1 MPMSGRYLLDTNVII
16 DLLANEGV
24 VKTMLLEAREAF
36 VSSIA
41 IGELYYG
48 AEKSTRPAE
57 NVSRID
63 DFAALTP
70 VLGCDTQ
77 TARHYGQIKNMLR
90 AKGRPIPEN
99 DLWIAA
105 VARQHALTLV
115 TRDKHFNEID
125 GLPTV
130 CW

>member
-1 MPMSGRYLLDTNVII
+1 MSGRYLLDTNVII
-16 DLLANEGV
+16 DLLGNEAAV
-24 VKTMLLEAREAF
+24 RTMLGEAEEAF

-48 AEKSTRPAE
+48 AEKSTRPEE
-57 NVSRID
+57 NVSRIEQ
-63 DFAALTP
+63 FAAITT

-115 TRDKHFNEID
+115 TRDKHFNEIED
-125 GLPTV
+125 LPTV
-130 CW
+130 SW

>member
-1 MPMSGRYLLDTNVII
+1 MSGRYLLDTNIII
-16 DLLANEGV
+16 DLLVNEEV
-24 VKTMLLEAREAF
+24 VKTMLGEAEEAF
-36 VSSIA
+36 VPSIA

-48 AEKSTRPAE
+48 AEKSTHPEE
-57 NVSRID
+57 NVSRIEQ
-63 DFAALTP
+63 FASITT

-105 VARQHALTLV
+105 IARQHTLTLV
-115 TRDKHFNEID
+115 TRDKHFGEID

-130 CW
+130 G

>member
-1 MPMSGRYLLDTNVII
+1 MSGRYLLDTNIII
-16 DLLANEGV
+16 DLLANEEV
-24 VKTMLLEAREAF
+24 VRTMLGEAEEAF
-36 VSSIA
+36 VPSIA
-41 IGELYYG
+41 MGELYYG

-63 DFAALTP
+63 EFAAIAA
-70 VLGCDTQ
+70 VLGCDSQ
-77 TARHYGQIKNMLR
+77 TARQYGQIKNMLR

-115 TRDKHFNEID
+115 TRDKHFSEIED
-125 GLPTV
+125 LPTV
-130 CW
+130 WW

>member
-1 MPMSGRYLLDTNVII
+1 MGGRYLLDTNIII
-16 DLLANEGV
+16 DLLANEEV
-24 VKTMLLEAREAF
+24 VRTMLGEAEEAF

-41 IGELYYG
+41 MGELYYG

-63 DFAALTP
+63 EFAAITT
-70 VLGCDTQ
+70 VLGCDSQ
-77 TARHYGQIKNMLR
+77 TARQYGQIKNMLR

-115 TRDKHFNEID
+115 TRDKHFSEIED
-125 GLPTV
+125 LPTV

>member
-1 MPMSGRYLLDTNVII
+1 MNGKYLLDTNVII
-16 DLLANEGV
+16 DLLANDEV
-24 VKTMLLEAREAF
+24 VGKKLAEAEEAF
-36 VSSIA
+36 ISSIA
-41 IGELYYG
+41 VGELYYG
-48 AEKSTRPAE
+48 AEKSSRPAE

-63 DFAALTP
+63 EFAAITT
-70 VLGCDTQ
+70 VLGCDTE

-105 VARQHALTLV
+105 VARQHSLTLV

-130 CW
+130 FW